1 MKILEKNIRSMVINS
16 KRLFILLSNVMF
28 IGVLLFSLFG
38 TVGYAEPVFSVKS
51 DNEPFNEVLARIS
64 KSTGY
69 KIEITKGYKN
79 PPVTVQLKKIALE
92 KGLREL
98 MRVIEE
104 PNYAIVVYD
113 NIKKVE
119 IRIFGDSASGQKSG
133 KGTHVGAGYDF
144 RKRERAAPEL
154 VDVSRE
160 REEAHEEPPED
171 NPDLEPVEPPRPP
184 APPEIE
190 IIPPE

>member
-1 MKILEKNIRSMVINS
+1 MKISEKNIRSMVINS
-16 KRLFILLSNVMF
+16 KRLFILLSNVVFM
-28 IGVLLFSLFG
+28 GVLLFSLFG
-38 TVGYAEPVFSVKS
+38 TVGYAEPVFSVNS

-64 KSTGY
+64 RSTGY

-119 IRIFGDSASGQKSG
+119 IRIFGDSASGQKGG
-133 KGTHVGAGYDF
+133 KSAHVGAGYDF
-144 RKRERAAPEL
+144 RKRERVAPEL
-154 VDVSRE
+154 VDISRE
-160 REEAHEEPPED
+160 REEAPEEPPED
-171 NPDLEPVEPPRPP
+171 QESEPVEPPAPP
-184 APPEIE
+184 EPPEIE

>member
-1 MKILEKNIRSMVINS
+1 MKIIKKITRAMVIDS
-16 KRLFILLSNVMF
+16 KRLFILLSHAVFM
-28 IGVLLFSLFG
+28 GVLLFSLFC

-51 DNEPFNEVLARIS
+51 DNEPFNEVLTRIS
-64 KSTGY
+64 RSTGY
-69 KIEITKGYKN
+69 KIEITKGYRN

-92 KGLREL
+92 KGLREI

-119 IRIFGDSASGQKSG
+119 IRIFGEAAPGQKSG
-133 KGTHVGAGYDF
+133 KSAHAGAGYDF
-144 RKRERAAPEL
+144 RSRTKAASEL

-160 REEAHEEPPED
+160 RAEAPEEPPED
-171 NPDLEPVEPPRPP
+171 QESEPIEPPHPP
-184 APPEIE
+184 EPPEIE

>member
-1 MKILEKNIRSMVINS
+1 MDMIKGTIRIFLINKSFLCALVLISILG
-16 KRLFILLSNVMF
+16 FPF
-28 IGVLLFSLFG
+28 CGIGVGHS
-38 TVGYAEPVFSVKS
+38 EPVFSVTS
-51 DNEPFNEVLARIS
+51 DNEPFNEVLTRIS

-69 KIEITKGYKN
+69 KIEITKGYRN
-79 PPVTVQLKKIALE
+79 PNITVNLKKITLE
-92 KGLREL
+92 KGLREI

-104 PNYAIVVYD
+104 PNYAIVVND
-113 NIKKVE
+113 NVKKVE
-119 IRIFGDSASGQKSG
+119 IRIFGDAAPGQKSG
-133 KGTHVGAGYDF
+133 KSAHAGAGYDF

-154 VDVSRE
+154 VDVRRE

-171 NPDLEPVEPPRPP
+171 NPDLEPVEPPHPP

>member
-1 MKILEKNIRSMVINS
+1 MKIIKKIKRAMVIDS
-16 KRLFILLSNVMF
+16 KRLFILLPHAVFM
-28 IGVLLFSLFG
+28 GVLLFFLFC

-64 KSTGY
+64 RSTGY

-79 PPVTVQLKKIALE
+79 PRVTVQLKKIALE

-119 IRIFGDSASGQKSG
+119 IRIFGEAAPGQKSG
-133 KGTHVGAGYDF
+133 KSAHAGAGYDF
-144 RKRERAAPEL
+144 RSRTKAASEL

-160 REEAHEEPPED
+160 RAEAPEEPPED
-171 NPDLEPVEPPRPP
+171 QESEPIEPPHPP
-184 APPEIE
+184 EPPEIE